1 MIEVTLLTG
10 EKVTINSD
18 HIIEVSTLGDT
29 MIRFANDNRIRVEE
43 STEQI
48 VDMILEWQ
56 RKRWMPLV

>member
-18 HIIEVSTLGDT
+18 HIIEVSTIGDT

-48 VDMILEWQ
+48 VDRILEWQ